1 VACRWRSEGAA
12 LAGAALLAL
21 AAAPAPAQNDEG
33 VLDLTL
39 PVQDLTLESARLD
52 DSLSTA
58 ESNDRVEV
66 TLAADVLFR
75 FDSASLSRRAQ
86 SRITEAAERIAED
99 DPRVVRVTGYTDSRG
114 SDAYNLGLSRRR
126 AAAVT
131 EALRAE
137 LSSGGS
143 GGEAA
148 PRLRTSGRG
157 EADPVAPNTKPDGT
171 DNPRGRARNRR
182 VEVVFPR

>member
-1 VACRWRSEGAA
+1 VASRWRSEGAA

-21 AAAPAPAQNDEG
+21 AAAPATAQDEPG

-52 DSLSTA
+52 DSLSTS
-58 ESNDRVEV
+58 ESSERVEV
-66 TLAADVLFR
+66 RLAADVLFR

-86 SRITEAAERIAED
+86 SRIAEAAGKIAEN
-99 DPRVVRVTGYTDSRG
+99 DPPVVRVTGYTDSMG
-114 SDAYNLGLSRRR
+114 PDAYNLGLSRRR
-126 AAAVT
+126 AGAVT
-131 EALRAE
+131 RALRAE
-137 LSSGGS
+137 LDGG
-143 GGEAA
+143 GAA

-157 EADPVAPNTKPDGT
+157 EADPVAHKAKPDGT
-171 DNPRGRARNRR
+171 DDPRGRARNRR

>member
-1 VACRWRSEGAA
+1 VASRWRSEAAA
-12 LAGAALLAL
+12 LAAALVAL
-21 AAAPAPAQNDEG
+21 AAAPALAQQDEQDG

-52 DSLSTA
+52 DSLSTK
-58 ESNDRVEV
+58 ESNKRIAV

-75 FDSASLSRRAQ
+75 FDSAALTGRAE
-86 SRITEAAERIAED
+86 SRIDEAAERIRAD
-99 DPRVVRVTGYTDSRG
+99 GPAAVRVTGYTDSKG

-126 AAAVT
+126 AAAVAT
-131 EALRAE
+131 ALRAE
-137 LSSGGS
+137 L
-143 GGEAA
+143 GGEA
-148 PRLRTSGRG
+148 PSLRTQGRG
-157 EADPVAPNTKPDGT
+157 EADPVAPNTKPDGS